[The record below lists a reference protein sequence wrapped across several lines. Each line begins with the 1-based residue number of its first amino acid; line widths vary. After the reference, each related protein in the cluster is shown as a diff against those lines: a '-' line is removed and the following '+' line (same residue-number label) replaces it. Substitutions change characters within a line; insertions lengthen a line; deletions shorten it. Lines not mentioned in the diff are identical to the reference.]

1 MNTAIFLAGFW
12 AVLGGV
18 AALITAFGLFIIFNL
33 ILAVIGA
40 AARKGSK

>member
-1 MNTAIFLAGFW
+1 MNTAVFLAGFW

-33 ILAVIGA
+33 VLAIIGA
-40 AARKGSK
+40 VLRKGTK